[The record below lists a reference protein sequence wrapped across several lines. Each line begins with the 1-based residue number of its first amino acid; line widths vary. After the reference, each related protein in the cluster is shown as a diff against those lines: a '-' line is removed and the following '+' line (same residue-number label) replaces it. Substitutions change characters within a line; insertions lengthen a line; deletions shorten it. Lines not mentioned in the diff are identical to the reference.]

1 MARIITVAGNTP
13 DVSRAGFLAPDAVI
27 AGDVVLGEG
36 ANVWYGC
43 VIRAEY
49 APVRIGARTNV
60 QDLSVLHADPG
71 APCTIGDDVTL
82 GHRVIAHGCTIEDG
96 VLVGMGATVLNNA
109 VVGRRSLVG
118 AGAVVR
124 EGFEVPEDHLAIGV
138 PAKVRPLPSPP
149 QGPYPNVAAYLHLSE
164 LYADADPVERE
175 A

>member
-1 MARIITVAGNTP
+1 MARIITVAGHTP

-49 APVRIGARTNV
+49 SPVRIGARTNI
-60 QDLSVLHADPG
+60 QDVSVLHADPG
-71 APCTIGDDVTL
+71 APCTIGDDVTV
-82 GHRVIAHGCTIEDG
+82 GHRVIVHGATIHDNA
-96 VLVGMGATVLNNA
+96 LVGMGATVLNNA
-109 VVGRRSLVG
+109 VVGAGSIVG

-124 EGFEVPEDHLAIGV
+124 EGFEVPAAHLAVGV
-138 PAKVRPLPSPP
+138 PASVRPLGSVPD
-149 QGPYPNVAAYLHLSE
+149 GPYPNVAAYLHLSE
-164 LYADADPVERE
+164 LYTEADP